1 MLLRHVCMTWSRLR
15 PRPADYERQ
24 AIHKNI
30 KNICTVVLT
39 MDMFWAGSTSPA
51 LVRRLDEQAEVCVSL
66 AANHDPLPGLADFRP
81 FLDYTGSKK
90 PDDLTQ
96 AMTTDGDD

>member
-1 MLLRHVCMTWSRLR
+1 M
-15 PRPADYERQ
+15 
-24 AIHKNI
+24 
-30 KNICTVVLT
+30 
-39 MDMFWAGSTSPA
+39 
-51 LVRRLDEQAEVCVSL
+51 RRLDEQAEVCVSL